1 MKLSTFLK
9 FIISFFKIIALS
21 ASVSRGIGDI
31 NTPAK
36 PALMYISAEEI
47 NEKGIASP
55 KAPRIK

>member
-1 MKLSTFLK
+1 M
-9 FIISFFKIIALS
+9 ALN
-21 ASVSRGIGDI
+21 ANVSKGIGDI

-36 PALMYISAEEI
+36 PAFIYISAEEI